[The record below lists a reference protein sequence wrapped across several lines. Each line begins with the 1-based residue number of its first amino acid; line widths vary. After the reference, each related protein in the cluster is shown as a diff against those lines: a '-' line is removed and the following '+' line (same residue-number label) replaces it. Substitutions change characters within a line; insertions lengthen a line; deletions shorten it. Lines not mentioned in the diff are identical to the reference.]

1 LVFQKIK
8 YGCIYL
14 AFFGSLEGKGGGK
27 RFWKKGRKRGVWEGR
42 TVEGSF
48 FFIIQ
53 NYPNLVELKNCI
65 GERFWRI
72 YMNYSNSIYVVIRFS
87 KLKLY

>member
-1 LVFQKIK
+1 VHIFSLFWE
-8 YGCIYL
+8 
-14 AFFGSLEGKGGGK
+14 FGGKGRGE

-53 NYPNLVELKNCI
+53 NYPSLVELKNCI
-65 GERFWRI
+65 GGRFWRI